1 MANSHEGPNPLRP
14 YYIPPR
20 IGFPPDVENAGSS
33 GRGAGNGS
41 SSYASSARDIFS
53 DIDYSD
59 YVSEGSQSTVD
70 MIKQM
75 LDEAMYK
82 YMSVLIAQPFDVAKT
97 ILQVRSQALADRS
110 VPPFS
115 PVNGRKETDYMES
128 KYEEVRNS

>member
-1 MANSHEGPNPLRP
+1 M
-14 YYIPPR
+14 
-20 IGFPPDVENAGSS
+20 
-33 GRGAGNGS
+33 
-41 SSYASSARDIFS
+41 FS

-97 ILQVRSQALADRS
+97 ILQVRSQALADTS
-110 VPPFS
+110 VPSFS
-115 PVNGRKETDYMES
+115 PMNGSKETSEYMES
-128 KYEEVRNS
+128 KYAEVRNP